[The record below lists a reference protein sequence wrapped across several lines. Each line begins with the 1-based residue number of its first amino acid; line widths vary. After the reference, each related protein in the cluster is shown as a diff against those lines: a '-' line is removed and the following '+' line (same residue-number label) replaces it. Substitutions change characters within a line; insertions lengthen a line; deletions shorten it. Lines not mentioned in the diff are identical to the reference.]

1 MADETDLHVGKR
13 LRRRRRLL
21 GMTQQELASQVGV
34 RFQQIQKY
42 ECGANRIT
50 ASRLYDLSRAMNV
63 SVQYFFDGMAPSDAM
78 PNAANDADHMEGD
91 ILSQKETLELVRAY
105 YRLSER
111 PRRRLLELAKALEQD
126 AADSGA
132 A

>member
-1 MADETDLHVGKR
+1 MTDNTDLHVGKR

-21 GMTQQELASQVGV
+21 GLTQQELANQVGV

-42 ECGANRIT
+42 ECGANRMT
-50 ASRLYDLSRAMNV
+50 SSRIYDLSRALNV
-63 SVQYFFDGMAPSDAM
+63 AVQYFFDGLDGDDLL
-78 PNAANDADHMEGD
+78 AANDATGMDGD

-111 PRRRLLELAKALEQD
+111 PRRRLLELAKALESDQ
-126 AADSGA
+126 SGTGA